1 VPRGV
6 FAFAC
11 CGLGHCCRLGLGSLC
26 VHVRL
31 VMHSSTITRVYSAAA
46 VELQVS
52 DGLSSP
58 DLIAIMSN
66 MAVVDPGG
74 QALRPLSLKVAI

>member
-46 VELQVS
+46 VELQVRCLEYRVYV
-52 DGLSSP
+52 GL
-58 DLIAIMSN
+58 LA
-66 MAVVDPGG
+66 GHR
-74 QALRPLSLKVAI
+74 Q